1 MLNTNL
7 TSSATCPVVVINRR
21 FLRASAVR
29 ILISLHNKVSFRR
42 LPIAFVELIDL
53 SKYGN
58 AAPDFLQE
66 VNRILAAAKNEDVL
80 LRLLGALAFHIH
92 CPRFSYMQELLGR
105 TFTDIDF
112 MSYRQES
119 SRINKLFVDLGYQ
132 YDVRVRALF
141 GSRLVFY
148 DSSGTN
154 RHCDVFLDKLEF
166 CHDIDF
172 QGRLDVDYPTVPLV
186 ELLLEKMQIVKLNEK
201 DVIDTMM
208 LLREHQVG
216 GSDNETI
223 NVDRLAKLTSS
234 DWGLWKTVTINLQKV
249 KNAAQTNQKLSDEDR
264 HDIDSKADA
273 LMRRIDE
280 EPKSRGWKIRARVG
294 EKKKWYRDV
303 DELVR
308 A

>member
-1 MLNTNL
+1 M
-7 TSSATCPVVVINRR
+7 R
-21 FLRASAVR
+21 
-29 ILISLHNKVSFRR
+29 
-42 LPIAFVELIDL
+42 ELA
-53 SKYGN
+53 KYGEVR
-58 AAPDFLQE
+58 PDFLE
-66 VNRILAAAKNEDVL
+66 ETNRILDAAKTEDVL

-92 CPRFSYMQELLGR
+92 CPKFSYMQEMLGR

-112 MSYRQES
+112 ASYRQES
-119 SRINKLFVDLGYQ
+119 SRINKLFVELGYQ

-148 DSSGTN
+148 DASGTD

-172 QGRLDVDYPTVPLV
+172 QNRLDVDYPTIPLL

-201 DVIDTMM
+201 DVVDTIM
-208 LLREHQVG
+208 LLREHQIG

-223 NVDRLAKLTSS
+223 NVDRLAGLTAH
-234 DWGLWKTVTINLQKV
+234 DWGLWKTVTMNLENV
-249 KNAAQTNQKLSDEDR
+249 RRAAQSSEKLSEEDKK
-264 HDIDSKADA
+264 DIDSKITA
-273 LMRRIDE
+273 LRSRIDQ
-280 EPKSRGWKIRARVG
+280 EPKSRGWKIRSQIG
-294 EKKKWYRDV
+294 EKRKWYRDV

>member
-1 MLNTNL
+1 MSHFRGSL
-7 TSSATCPVVVINRR
+7 SSVDGID
-21 FLRASAVR
+21 
-29 ILISLHNKVSFRR
+29 KVSFRR
-42 LPIAFVELIDL
+42 WPYCARELIDL
-53 SKYGN
+53 AKYGN
-58 AAPDFLQE
+58 ARSDFLE
-66 VNRILAAAKNEDVL
+66 EASRILDAAKSENVM

-92 CPRFSYMQELLGR
+92 CPKFSYMQELLGR

-119 SRINKLFVDLGYQ
+119 SRIDKLFVDLGYR

-172 QGRLDVDYPTVPLV
+172 QDRLDVDYPTVPLV

-208 LLREHQVG
+208 LLREHQIG
-216 GSDNETI
+216 GTDNETI
-223 NVDRLAKLTSS
+223 NADRLAKLTSH
-234 DWGLWKTVTINLQKV
+234 DWGLWKTVAINLQNV
-249 KNAAQTNQKLSDEDR
+249 KNATQINKKLSEEDR
-264 HDIDSKADA
+264 KDIDTKMVA
-273 LMRRIDE
+273 LMKRIEE
-280 EPKSRGWKIRARVG
+280 EPKSRGWKMRARIG